1 MSLFLLACAGLLV
14 FSALFY
20 ALPRRWQ
27 GPVIDD
33 PEQAN
38 LEWYRL
44 RQRELAELGDEELE
58 QDAKL
63 RLLED
68 SQASAPV
75 QAVEQGAGSFPV
87 WLLLPLVAVMA
98 SALYYFLG
106 AATDVEISKQL
117 QSISE
122 ASSADDM
129 SALVEAIEKRSA
141 QRPDNLHYVALLGR
155 FYMGQEDYIR
165 AREVYR
171 QLAIEAPEDAQAMA
185 YAAQADF
192 LASGRKLSDEAR
204 MQAEQALAVDPHQRT
219 ALGLLG
225 MASFEQGLYRAAIEY
240 WQRLLAME
248 TPGSESAQMIG
259 SVIAMANEKLGEGVA
274 NTDDAPQA
282 GPMAPEA
289 ASGGVATPG
298 EATPGEATRGVT
310 VSVSFPEGARFS
322 PGDTVFVLARNAESQ
337 SRMPI
342 AVQRLQAAQLPLTL
356 RLDDASSMAGQKLS
370 ETESVL
376 VVVQVSPGGTP
387 GEAGATFLGEAGPL
401 APSASTEPVAV
412 VLAPHNI

>member
-1 MSLFLLACAGLLV
+1 MSVFLLACAGLLL

-44 RQRELAELGDEELE
+44 RQQELAELGDEQLE
-58 QDAKL
+58 QDVKL

-68 SQASAPV
+68 SQASAPG
-75 QAVEQGAGSFPV
+75 QPVEQGGGSFPV

-98 SALYYFLG
+98 SSLYYFLG
-106 AATDVEISKQL
+106 SAPDVQISKRL
-117 QSISE
+117 QGMSE
-122 ASSADDM
+122 TTSADDM

-141 QRPDNLHYVALLGR
+141 QRPGNLHYVALLGR

-171 QLAIEAPEDAQAMA
+171 QLAVEAPGDAQAMA

-192 LASGRKLSDEAR
+192 LASGRKLSDDAR

-248 TPGSESAQMIG
+248 TPGSESAQMIE
-259 SVIAMANEKLGEGVA
+259 SVIAMANEKLGDGAPDTGATAVA
-274 NTDDAPQA
+274 EIAEESP
-282 GPMAPEA
+282 
-289 ASGGVATPG
+289 
-298 EATPGEATRGVT
+298 GVT
-310 VSVSFPEGARFS
+310 VSVSFPEDAQFS

-356 RLDDASSMAGQKLS
+356 RLNDANSMAGQKLS
-370 ETESVL
+370 ETPSVE

-387 GEAGATFLGEAGPL
+387 GEAGATFLGQAGPL
-401 APSASTEPVAV
+401 VPSSSIEPVAV

>member
-1 MSLFLLACAGLLV
+1 VTTFFLACAGLLLLSGV
-14 FSALFY
+14 FYL
-20 ALPRRWQ
+20 LPRRWQ

-44 RQRELAELGDEELE
+44 RQRELAELGDEQLE

-68 SQASAPV
+68 AGQGE
-75 QAVEQGAGSFPV
+75 AVPAIQPGGQGFPV
-87 WLLLPLVAVMA
+87 WVLLPLVAVMA
-98 SALYYFLG
+98 SGLYYFLG
-106 AATDVEISKQL
+106 SVTDVEISKRL
-117 QSISE
+117 QGISE
-122 ASSADDM
+122 ATSAEEM
-129 SALVEAIEKRSA
+129 STLVEAIEARSA
-141 QRPDNLHYVALLGR
+141 QRPGNLHYVALLGR

-171 QLAIEAPEDAQAMA
+171 QLAIEAPDDAQAMA

-192 LASGRKLSDEAR
+192 LASGRQLSEQAR

-248 TPGSESAQMIG
+248 TPGSESAQMIN
-259 SVIAMANEKLGEGVA
+259 SVVAMAQEKLGE
-274 NTDDAPQA
+274 TAPPVEGA
-282 GPMAPEA
+282 VTAAPA
-289 ASGGVATPG
+289 VAT
-298 EATPGEATRGVT
+298 AGVT
-310 VSVSFPEGARFS
+310 VSVRFPDGAQYN
-322 PGDTVFVLARNAESQ
+322 PGDTVFVLARNAETD

-342 AVQRLQAAQLPLTL
+342 AVQRLQAQQLPLTL
-356 RLDDASSMAGQKLS
+356 RLDDGNSMAGQKLS
-370 ETESVL
+370 ETDSVL

-401 APSASTEPVAV
+401 EPSASTEPVE
-412 VLAPHNI
+412 VLLQAPNT

>member
-1 MSLFLLACAGLLV
+1 MFFLACAGLLLL
-14 FSALFY
+14 SGLFY
-20 ALPRRWQ
+20 LLPRQWQ

-44 RQRELAELGDEELE
+44 RQRELAELGDEQLE

-68 SQASAPV
+68 AGQGGATPV
-75 QAVEQGAGSFPV
+75 VSTDGQGFPV
-87 WLLLPLVAVMA
+87 WLLFPVVAVMA

-106 AATDVEISKQL
+106 SVTDVEISKRL
-117 QSISE
+117 QGISE
-122 ASSADDM
+122 TTSPEEM
-129 SALVEAIEKRSA
+129 TQLVEAIDARSA
-141 QRPDNLHYVALLGR
+141 LRPGYLHYVALLGR

-171 QLAIEAPEDAQAMA
+171 QLAIEAPDDAQAMA

-192 LASGRKLSDEAR
+192 LASGRQLSEQAR

-225 MASFEQGLYRAAIEY
+225 MASFEQGSYRAAIEY

-248 TPGSESAQMIG
+248 TPGSESAQMIN
-259 SVIAMANEKLGEGVA
+259 SVIAMAQEKLGADAPAIEGVEP
-274 NTDDAPQA
+274 APA
-282 GPMAPEA
+282 EMTA
-289 ASGGVATPG
+289 
-298 EATPGEATRGVT
+298 GVT
-310 VSVSFPEGARFS
+310 VSVRFPEGAQYN
-322 PGDTVFVLARNAESQ
+322 PGDTVFVLARNADAD

-342 AVQRLQAAQLPLTL
+342 AVQRLLAQQLPLTL
-356 RLDDASSMAGQKLS
+356 RLDDGNSMAGQKLS
-370 ETESVL
+370 ETPSVL

-387 GEAGATFLGEAGPL
+387 GEAGATFLGQAGPL
-401 APSASTEPVAV
+401 PPTASTDPVEV
-412 VLAPHNI
+412 VLQARNI